1 MTTPRYGDRLALYRP
16 PHVLV
21 AHGEGIMRQ
30 GLAGIL
36 SRAGCDVD
44 TAGDVDESLAA
55 LAKTEFDALV
65 LSFGLPPDGCRL
77 LLDGAERL
85 PPTVVL
91 SASTDDVAVVSDNPQ
106 VQSVLTSPFPLRAFY
121 DAVEVAT
128 GTPARR
134 E

>member
-1 MTTPRYGDRLALYRP
+1 MTTLRHGDRLALYRP

-44 TAGDVDESLAA
+44 EAEDADEAMTV

-65 LSFGLPPDGCRL
+65 VSFGLPPDGCRP

-85 PPTVVL
+85 PSTVVL
-91 SASTDDVAVVSDNPQ
+91 SASTDDVAEVSANPN
-106 VQSVLTSPFPLRAFY
+106 VQTVLMRPFPLRAFY

-128 GTPARR
+128 GQADER
-134 E
+134 